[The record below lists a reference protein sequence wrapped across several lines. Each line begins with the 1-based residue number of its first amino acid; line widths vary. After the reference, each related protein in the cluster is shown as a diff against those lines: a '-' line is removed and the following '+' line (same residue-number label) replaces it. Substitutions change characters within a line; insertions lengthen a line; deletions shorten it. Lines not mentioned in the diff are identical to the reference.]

1 MNNLDLFQQFGLG
14 GGNNAASENNRCVI
28 YTRVS
33 TTDQEDNTSLGNQAE
48 TCRRFAERN
57 DYQIVEEFGGKGE
70 SARAGSAR
78 KEFERMMK
86 FVRKKSN
93 NIRFIVFYSYDRFS
107 REGGKA
113 IVAKDELRKMGV
125 IIKSASLPIDTNN
138 PMGSA
143 MEDFQLIMSK
153 VDNDMRRSKCIAG
166 MISKMKQGH
175 WCGQAPTGYKWDKNK
190 GELVFHETKAPLI
203 KKAFK
208 WKYNDPN
215 VTIEEIRKK
224 LRKMGL
230 TVSKPTMNR
239 IFQNPFYCGMI
250 AHNLLNGE
258 VVDGKHPPLVSKK
271 VFLEVN
277 KVRTEKFARGWQK
290 NAENDNLPLK
300 QFVRCECCGKP
311 LSGFLN
317 KKKGIHYYKCYNSQC
332 RVNKNAKKLD
342 GMFMEELSQI
352 NVNPKVIPF
361 IAQQIRSLIAD
372 LNAAKFKE
380 AEAMEK
386 RVVEIDKKLKRLKQR
401 FILEEEITREE
412 YNEFAQM
419 LLDEKT
425 QISKELDTTHVKTS
439 NLLEKVED
447 CLQIGANLNVL
458 WEKGDYRD
466 KQRVQKIAFPEGM
479 RYDKKNDQLLTPRV
493 NELFRLSSQISAII
507 AQNGT
512 PQNGQNAGQLTWVPP
527 TKPKQKSARPLQR
540 NGLRTRYLGKTGYCP
555 FMYPCNSVVL
565 LEKVN
570 ASFTTK
576 YLFGLIT

>member
-48 TCRRFAERN
+48 TCRRFADRN
-57 DYQIVEEFGGKGE
+57 GYQIVEEFGGKGE

-175 WCGQAPTGYKWDKNK
+175 WCGQAPTGYKWNKNK

-258 VVDGKHPPLVSKK
+258 VVEGKHPPLVSKK

-277 KVRTEKFARGWQK
+277 RVRTEKYARGWQV

-300 QFVRCECCGKP
+300 QFMRCECCGKP
-311 LSGFLN
+311 LTGFLN
-317 KKKGIHYYKCYNSQC
+317 RQKGIHYYKCHDSKC
-332 RVNKNAKKLD
+332 RVNKNAKKLEC
-342 GMFMEELSQI
+342 MFMEELNLI
-352 NVNPKVIPF
+352 NVNPKAIPF
-361 IAQQIRSLIAD
+361 IAQQVRAMIAD
-372 LNAAKFKE
+372 INAAKFQE
-380 AEAMEK
+380 AEAMQK
-386 RVVEIDKKLKRLKQR
+386 QVVEIDKKLKRLKQR
-401 FILEEEITREE
+401 FILDEEITREE
-412 YNEFAQM
+412 YNEFAQL

-425 QISKELDTTHVKTS
+425 EISKELETAQVKTS

-458 WEKGDYRD
+458 WEKGNYRD

-479 RYDKKNDQLLTPRV
+479 RYDKKNDRLLTPRV
-493 NELFRLSSQISAII
+493 NELFRLSSQLSAII
-507 AQNGT
+507 AQNES
-512 PQNGQNAGQLTWVPP
+512 PEMGQYQGQLTWVQGGGIKPSPAPP
-527 TKPKQKSARPLQR
+527 AH
-540 NGLRTRYLGKTGYCP
+540 
-555 FMYPCNSVVL
+555 
-565 LEKVN
+565 
-570 ASFTTK
+570 TK
-576 YLFGLIT
+576 YAPAKYAPPESAAYP